1 MLRVSVTRV
10 VACLSTFRAREYA
23 GVRRYVCARACVVV
37 AFGRFLRA
45 RVIAGIRLTPHTAL
59 AASAVV
65 RCLSMYTLAKARGV
79 FPEGSRYQNWRR
91 FLTFFYV
98 LRGRVAVD

>member
-10 VACLSTFRAREYA
+10 VACLSTFRAREHA
-23 GVRRYVCARACVVV
+23 GVRRYVCARAYVVV

-45 RVIAGIRLTPHTAL
+45 RVIIAGIRLAPHTAL

-65 RCLSMYTLAKARGV
+65 RCLSVYMLAKARGV
-79 FPEGSRYQNWRR
+79 FPEE
-91 FLTFFYV
+91 
-98 LRGRVAVD
+98 